1 MTHTRKMYVRHP
13 DTYLPPL
20 SNLSETEGE
29 SSSND
34 KCTKTNDDLEH
45 SKRKL
50 SANILRAPLF
60 DHCKID
66 SKQVRVTDLLL
77 VNEGKC

>member
-1 MTHTRKMYVRHP
+1 MYIRHP

-29 SSSND
+29 SSTND
-34 KCTKTNDDLEH
+34 KYSKSNADLEF

-50 SANILRAPLF
+50 S
-60 DHCKID
+60 
-66 SKQVRVTDLLL
+66 
-77 VNEGKC
+77 GKYI

>member
-1 MTHTRKMYVRHP
+1 MYVRHP

-29 SSSND
+29 SSTND
-34 KCTKTNDDLEH
+34 RCTKSKADLEY

-50 SANILRAPLF
+50 SGKYLI
-60 DHCKID
+60 
-66 SKQVRVTDLLL
+66 VTQII
-77 VNEGKC
+77 EKYFK